1 MRSRLQRFLFT
12 LQSSCNTLTFVKT
25 SLKVVSINDRAVR
38 DLRYIRETM
47 ERVGSFTAVPGWG
60 GVLMGATALI
70 TGFFTK
76 DLESRELWFVAW
88 MVEAALAGAIG
99 VVGTLRKAKMQR
111 ALLQGPGRKFAMSLL
126 PALVGGA
133 ILTGA
138 LYQQGL
144 FGLMPGVWL
153 LLYGVAV
160 MSCGTYSV
168 KVVPTMGAGF
178 MILGGVALLL
188 PWQWAQLFMAAGFGV
203 LQIIS
208 GIVIAR
214 KYGG

>member
-1 MRSRLQRFLFT
+1 LYYSDST
-12 LQSSCNTLTFVKT
+12 VKT

-70 TGFFTK
+70 TAFLTK
-76 DLESRELWFVAW
+76 DIESREVWFTAW
-88 MVEAALAGAIG
+88 MFEAGLAGTLG

-126 PALVGGA
+126 PAMVGGA

-138 LYQQGL
+138 LYEQHL
-144 FGLMPGVWL
+144 FELMPGVWL

-168 KVVPTMGAGF
+168 KVVPIMGAGI
-178 MILGGVALLL
+178 MILGSAALLVN
-188 PWQWAQLFMAAGFGV
+188 WQWAQFFMAAGFGG
-203 LQIIS
+203 LQIIF
-208 GIVIAR
+208 GLVIAR

>member
-1 MRSRLQRFLFT
+1 
-12 LQSSCNTLTFVKT
+12 VKT

-60 GVLMGATALI
+60 GVIMGATALV
-70 TGFFTK
+70 TAFFTK
-76 DLESRELWFVAW
+76 DIESREVWFVAW
-88 MVEAALAGAIG
+88 MFEAGIASAIG

-126 PALVGGA
+126 PAMVGGA
-133 ILTGA
+133 ILTAA
-138 LYQQGL
+138 LYEQQL
-144 FGLMPGVWL
+144 FTLMPGVWL

-168 KVVPTMGAGF
+168 KVVPIMGAGF
-178 MILGGVALLL
+178 MVLGSVALLTSW
-188 PWQWAQLFMAAGFGV
+188 PWAQLCMAAGFGG

>member
-1 MRSRLQRFLFT
+1 M
-12 LQSSCNTLTFVKT
+12 KT

-60 GVLMGATALI
+60 GVLMGATALA
-70 TGFFTK
+70 TAFFTK
-76 DLESRELWFVAW
+76 DIESRNVWFVAW
-88 MVEAALAGAIG
+88 MFEAALAAAIG
-99 VVGTLRKAKMQR
+99 VIGTLRKAKMQR

-126 PALVGGA
+126 PAMVGGA

-138 LYQQGL
+138 LFQQQL

-168 KVVPTMGAGF
+168 RVVPIMGAAF
-178 MILGGVALLL
+178 MLLGSLALLIS
-188 PWQWAQLFMAAGFGV
+188 WEWAQWCLAAGFGGF
-203 LQIIS
+203 QIIF
-208 GIVIAR
+208 GVVIAR